1 MDCEGFSKYDKLIA
15 IDLTKKPW
23 FKITDYFISRHD
35 EDNATMFFI
44 NEKSEE
50 ATFEVS
56 QNAVTVV

>member
-15 IDLTKKPW
+15 IPW
-23 FKITDYFISRHD
+23 FKTTDYFISRHD